1 LVFDWRLMYRLV
13 TVLVFALFGAG
24 CGVTSQAP
32 GHITEQPVKRQICS
46 SVIASHRPI
55 LEAMF
60 ERELYGVTYEDEW
73 HGALKSLRV
82 ATSDPSGGTRDPRSV
97 LQSAIDKL
105 LQVQNVADRR
115 RLEYL
120 LLGSRMSLEERN
132 QFDEY
137 CVATAP

>member
-1 LVFDWRLMYRLV
+1 MIGRIEMDRLSAV
-13 TVLVFALFGAG
+13 IVFALFGAG

-32 GHITEQPVKRQICS
+32 GHVTEQPAKRQICS
-46 SVIASHRPI
+46 SLIASHRPI

-73 HGALKSLRV
+73 HGAVKSLRV
-82 ATSDPSGGTRDPRSV
+82 ATSDLSGRPLDPSSV
-97 LQSAIDKL
+97 LQSAIDSLVHLK
-105 LQVQNVADRR
+105 NAADRR

-120 LLGSRMSLEERN
+120 LLGSRMSLEERK